1 MEPSESTVPT
11 YSSTVDQKTS
21 NKKLVYLLIIG
32 IFIVLAIGI
41 SSYFYIQYSNTK
53 KLLNKEQTSSKEDVS
68 KTIQQVGKLIE
79 LPDETP
85 TVATVSDVEKLKSQA
100 FFSKAQNGDK
110 VLIFTDSKKAILYRP
125 STKKI
130 IEVSALNIGDS
141 PTSAAI
147 APTAARTGAK
157 TTPTTPKVRGN

>member
-141 PTSAAI
+141 PTDASEI
-147 APTAARTGAK
+147 SSPSSR
-157 TTPTTPKVRGN
+157 VNF